1 MPAPVARATLLIVD
15 DQPQNLAVLG
25 ELLQTRY
32 DVLVAPNGRRA
43 LEVAARQPVPDL
55 ILLDIMMPEMD
66 GYAVLAALQQ
76 NPATQATPVIFL
88 TALGDPG
95 DEEHGLSL
103 GAVDYIVKPIQP
115 AVVLARVRNQLD
127 LKRARDILSDHNAW
141 LEAEVSRRVAE
152 NRRLE
157 DASREAQARLSHQLE
172 LILSTAGEGIY
183 GTDADG
189 VVNFVNPAATE
200 MLGFSR
206 DELIGFSA
214 HATFHHSRV
223 DGSPYPQHD
232 CPLVNSLA
240 AGIALRGQEE
250 TFWRKD
256 GTQLPIEYSS
266 VPIIEAE
273 RRLGAVVSLRDIS
286 ERKRYLAQLERQSNF
301 DDLTGLPNRNLLNDR
316 LAHAIDQPRHSP
328 EAVLAV
334 LAIEPDRFQTV
345 NETLGRATG
354 DRVITELATRLA
366 THTQPAD
373 TLARLEGDEFVLVT
387 EVGRSELASSL
398 AQSVVS
404 AMARPMLLAGREL
417 TLGVSI
423 GIALFPKDGS
433 NGDELLRHAV
443 SAMHKARAEGGGRSH
458 LYAVDMDSRALE
470 RLEMEGELRR
480 AIAQGNL
487 LLHYQPQVNLRTGR
501 IVGAEALVRWQH
513 PTRGLVPPS
522 AFIPLAEDTGLI
534 APLGEWVLRQACAQ
548 NKAWQTAGL
557 PRISV
562 AVNLSARQFESQ
574 DVLALVGSVL
584 KETGLDP
591 ACLELELT
599 ESAVMKDA
607 EAFIRTTQRLKAL
620 AVSLSIDDFGTGFSS
635 LSYLRRFAIDRLKI
649 DQSFVHDINRDPENA
664 AIALSVIALAHNLR
678 MAVIAEGVETEAQLG
693 FLRAHGCDEMQ
704 GYLFSRPLPAS
715 DFAQLLGG
723 GRHVSLTADPTAP
736 SRTLLLVDD
745 ETSILSSLKRLFR
758 REGYTVLTAGN
769 GAEALDL
776 LATHPVKVIISDA
789 RMSGMDGS
797 ELLGKVRALYP
808 DTVRLMLSGYTDL
821 QAVTRAVNSGELYQ
835 FITKPWD
842 DAKLVEAVRA
852 AFLHYEARHKARH
865 GVATPIS
872 AVPDREESPP

>member
-1 MPAPVARATLLIVD
+1 MSWSRQTAGAR
-15 DQPQNLAVLG
+15 
-25 ELLQTRY
+25 
-32 DVLVAPNGRRA
+32 

-232 CPLVNSLA
+232 CPLVNSLD

-316 LAHAIDQPRHSP
+316 LAHAIDQPP
-328 EAVLAV
+328 ALPGGGAGG
-334 LAIEPDRFQTV
+334 A
-345 NETLGRATG
+345 G
-354 DRVITELATRLA
+354 DR
-366 THTQPAD
+366 
-373 TLARLEGDEFVLVT
+373 
-387 EVGRSELASSL
+387 
-398 AQSVVS
+398 
-404 AMARPMLLAGREL
+404 AG
-417 TLGVSI
+417 
-423 GIALFPKDGS
+423 
-433 NGDELLRHAV
+433 
-443 SAMHKARAEGGGRSH
+443 
-458 LYAVDMDSRALE
+458 
-470 RLEMEGELRR
+470 
-480 AIAQGNL
+480 
-487 LLHYQPQVNLRTGR
+487 
-501 IVGAEALVRWQH
+501 
-513 PTRGLVPPS
+513 
-522 AFIPLAEDTGLI
+522 
-534 APLGEWVLRQACAQ
+534 
-548 NKAWQTAGL
+548 
-557 PRISV
+557 
-562 AVNLSARQFESQ
+562 
-574 DVLALVGSVL
+574 
-584 KETGLDP
+584 
-591 ACLELELT
+591 
-599 ESAVMKDA
+599 
-607 EAFIRTTQRLKAL
+607 
-620 AVSLSIDDFGTGFSS
+620 
-635 LSYLRRFAIDRLKI
+635 
-649 DQSFVHDINRDPENA
+649 
-664 AIALSVIALAHNLR
+664 
-678 MAVIAEGVETEAQLG
+678 
-693 FLRAHGCDEMQ
+693 
-704 GYLFSRPLPAS
+704 PLP
-715 DFAQLLGG
+715 
-723 GRHVSLTADPTAP
+723 
-736 SRTLLLVDD
+736 
-745 ETSILSSLKRLFR
+745 
-758 REGYTVLTAGN
+758 
-769 GAEALDL
+769 
-776 LATHPVKVIISDA
+776 
-789 RMSGMDGS
+789 DG
-797 ELLGKVRALYP
+797 
-808 DTVRLMLSGYTDL
+808 
-821 QAVTRAVNSGELYQ
+821 Q
-835 FITKPWD
+835 
-842 DAKLVEAVRA
+842 
-852 AFLHYEARHKARH
+852 
-865 GVATPIS
+865 
-872 AVPDREESPP
+872 